1 MKCKAPISPCSCLQK
16 KIPSI
21 SDIRKNFLLSS
32 ALGRKQ
38 TCSLTQPVKGSLKHC
53 GQGPPQTLS
62 GAANGAVSLSP
73 PLHTCRP
80 SPHAQGFAAHTK
92 IWLFY
97 WDSPGS
103 GWSHQHWCGSSRTRA
118 LEGQTAEPREPLS
131 PLAAPAHQPSATQCR
146 PFHSIPVS
154 QSPRES

>member
-1 MKCKAPISPCSCLQK
+1 MKCKAPISPCLCLQK

-38 TCSLTQPVKGSLKHC
+38 TCSKTQPAKGSLKHC
-53 GQGPPQTLS
+53 GQGPRATHGPSGGLPTGQGHCHPLS
-62 GAANGAVSLSP
+62 THADHLHMHKVSQHRPRSGCFTGTALGQAGATSTGVAAAGQE
-73 PLHTCRP
+73 
-80 SPHAQGFAAHTK
+80 QG
-92 IWLFY
+92 
-97 WDSPGS
+97 
-103 GWSHQHWCGSSRTRA
+103 
-118 LEGQTAEPREPLS
+118 AEPRETLS
-131 PLAAPAHQPSATQCR
+131 PLAAPAHQPSATQCS